1 MRYVFKVTV
10 EADSEMGWNGERL
23 MEELSECLSHYGDL
37 SVEVELDSARGI
49 RKTCDQLAD
58 LATLLASGDYPPSA
72 VEAFGLIDRLRKEAA
87 AADPSK
93 RPQASKNF
101 PGDTT

>member
-1 MRYVFKVTV
+1 MRYVLRVTV
-10 EADSEMGWNGERL
+10 DADSEMGWTYEGVVDEIT
-23 MEELSECLSHYGDL
+23 EALSHYGDL
-37 SVEVELDSARGI
+37 SVKVELDSARGL
-49 RKTCDQLAD
+49 RKAFDQVAD
-58 LATLLASGDYPPSA
+58 LATLLAQGDYPPSA
-72 VEAFGLIDRLRKEAA
+72 VEAFGLIDRLKREAE